1 MLFRSVRARCAEL
14 ELDPLCAGEVLALM
28 DLMELRGCCIL
39 GLHESAGVA
48 RSMIAGILKLTKFP
62 TTPVRLRLLRA
73 LKANAVEFEAMAVFS
88 MME

>member
-1 MLFRSVRARCAEL
+1 
-14 ELDPLCAGEVLALM
+14 
-28 DLMELRGCCIL
+28 MELRGCCIL